1 MTNTKNVKNAKI
13 YECVHC
19 SFITHNLTDYKRH
32 INTKKHI
39 SMAMAKTANEK
50 TRLFHCLCGKVYKHQ
65 TSLCKHKK
73 ICTAINKTELIDPE
87 MTQNDPEMTPKD
99 PAYICEYCGNTLS
112 KKCHVYR
119 HYSICKMKKKE
130 EDIQHQVKKE
140 NEFLKQQLEKKDEQL
155 EKKDEQIKEL
165 IPKVGNVTN
174 NFNFNNF
181 LNEQCKDAI
190 TIEAFVESIKI
201 SLTQLLLTTKEGVT
215 SGISNLITENMNKLA
230 INERPIHCSDKK
242 REVLYVKND
251 TWDKD
256 LHKTHTK
263 HMIETLCTKQ
273 LKSVNSL
280 IENDNGDYANIICK
294 CTSNVNEKKVMKNIC
309 DTVYVNEL

>member
-1 MTNTKNVKNAKI
+1 MTQKVQKYICLK
-13 YECVHC
+13 C
-19 SFITHNLTDYKRH
+19 DYSSNNFAHYNRH
-32 INTKKHI
+32 INTIKHKMITNDGKSTSKKHI
-39 SMAMAKTANEK
+39 
-50 TRLFHCLCGKVYKHQ
+50 CDCGKEYTYRQ
-65 TSLCKHKK
+65 GLYNHKK
-73 ICTAINKTELIDPE
+73 QCEYILSIQNQSSKSQPKHPK
-87 MTQNDPEMTPKD
+87 MTQNNPEMIPKKL
-99 PAYICEYCGNTLS
+99 AYTCEYCGNTLS
-112 KKCHVYR
+112 KKCHLHR
-119 HYSICKMKKKE
+119 HYSTCKMKKKE
-130 EDIQHQVKKE
+130 EDLQHQVKKE

-201 SLTQLLLTTKEGVT
+201 SLTQLLLTQKEGVT

-251 TWDKD
+251 TWNKDSDK
-256 LHKTHTK
+256 KHTK
-263 HMIETLCTKQ
+263 HMIDTLCTKQ
-273 LKSVNSL
+273 LKSVKSL
-280 IENDNGDYANIICK
+280 IENNDGDYANIISK

-309 DTVYVNEL
+309 DSVYVNEV